1 MEQLS
6 YMKPIPGVKLLE
18 TASLVPCSTVYGNYT
33 IISIFTKTLLFSLT
47 KITIKLLESDRMEI
61 KQLRGTGIGKR
72 TKYFLPTKNSK
83 FILKAEKECHS
94 IDSGD
99 KYSIVSKSK

>member
-1 MEQLS
+1 
-6 YMKPIPGVKLLE
+6 MKPIPGVKLLE

-33 IISIFTKTLLFSLT
+33 IINIHQNIAFQSNQNNHKTLL
-47 KITIKLLESDRMEI
+47 ENDRMEI
-61 KQLRGTGIGKR
+61 KQSRGTGIGKR
-72 TKYFLPTKNSK
+72 TKYFLPTNSK